1 MSRSF
6 VKLCQWKLYF
16 SDTRWRSAPRCPQ
29 CFEAPSLLPEADL
42 VSHRDDSFLL
52 RAAGAAQ
59 SALTAG
65 CSAEEERSLSLHC
78 SCSVCLALG
87 WLRESDGVFF
97 FLRKGE
103 CRGQEAVSLFSLL
116 NLKINRGRSCF
127 VPADC
132 CELPP
137 SLLLV
142 KPLYVSLWRERHDWF
157 RSKTLQFYTFMT
169 KYYFSDCVTRITQPS
184 SYQIDCVVE
193 FGLDLTRP

>member
-87 WLRESDGVFF
+87 WLRESDGFF
-97 FLRKGE
+97 FPAEGRMSRAGGGEFVQLTKPKNKQGKKLFCTRGLLWAAAVTAAGEAPLRVTLE
-103 CRGQEAVSLFSLL
+103 RTSRLISFENSSILHLHDQILLFWLC
-116 NLKINRGRSCF
+116 N
-127 VPADC
+127 
-132 CELPP
+132 
-137 SLLLV
+137 
-142 KPLYVSLWRERHDWF
+142 
-157 RSKTLQFYTFMT
+157 
-169 KYYFSDCVTRITQPS
+169 
-184 SYQIDCVVE
+184 
-193 FGLDLTRP
+193 